1 MRRRCPS
8 GKSFDRSS
16 CGACEKLE
24 DGVTALARM
33 SDGVRARVVSAGG
46 KGGGRA
52 RRGQSRI
59 EFDEHEP
66 SFKKDRAGACSRGSV
81 PRWMLSVVWREVVAV
96 VMMLPTP

>member
-1 MRRRCPS
+1 LALPVPEREDC
-8 GKSFDRSS
+8 DRSS

-33 SDGVRARVVSAGG
+33 GDGVRARVVSAGG

-66 SFKKDRAGACSRGSV
+66 SFEEDRAGACSRG
-81 PRWMLSVVWREVVAV
+81 AC
-96 VMMLPTP
+96 